1 MAPERF
7 FRHLEGLGDRFVVD
21 LPGLPTLLCTTNP
34 DDVRAIFTDQQGN
47 LRMGEAVRRLAAHE
61 PLVGPE
67 ALIFKDGPDHLR
79 ERRAL
84 NPALRGDRLASYE
97 AAMVAKTERRL
108 AEWPI
113 GRPLR
118 WARMMEEL
126 TLDIIMDV
134 VFGVTDHDRLDRL
147 RAAVLH
153 LDRVAA
159 SKQFLGQMFVAL
171 LLRGRWA
178 LVSPGV
184 RRAVEELDSIV
195 LEEIASRRRDG
206 MVRDDILSAFLSAD
220 VDGGATLGDRDIARV
235 LRGLLLG
242 GHDTTSM
249 TLSWL
254 AERVIRHPDVLERL
268 QIGVANGDD
277 AYLDATIA
285 ETLRLRPIAPF
296 TGRWVVNAFTLGD
309 VEVPPGIV
317 VVPFITLLHR
327 RPDIY
332 PDPLAFNPER
342 FLDERPGRVHLD
354 TVWRRGTP
362 LHRRAVR
369 ASRDARGDAHHPQR
383 TPVHPGPGA
392 RRGAHAP
399 ALRNRSRQRRDRH
412 AATCGVTA
420 RAAPLDRLRS
430 ISATGRVSSANHRP
444 ATPRRFSKA
453 SEIAGTAA
461 IARSAIAVIVRLG
474 FTPGLAGTAAPSQT
488 SRFW

>member
-1 MAPERF
+1 
-7 FRHLEGLGDRFVVD
+7 
-21 LPGLPTLLCTTNP
+21 
-34 DDVRAIFTDQQGN
+34 
-47 LRMGEAVRRLAAHE
+47 
-61 PLVGPE
+61 
-67 ALIFKDGPDHLR
+67 
-79 ERRAL
+79 
-84 NPALRGDRLASYE
+84 
-97 AAMVAKTERRL
+97 
-108 AEWPI
+108 
-113 GRPLR
+113 
-118 WARMMEEL
+118 MMEEL

-153 LDRVAA
+153 LDHVAA

-277 AYLDATIA
+277 AYHDATIA

-342 FLDERPGRVHLD
+342 FLDERPGACTWIPFGGGVHRCIGGPFALLEMRVVMRTILRE
-354 TVWRRGTP
+354 RRFTP
-362 LHRRAVR
+362 DPAPDEGLMRRHFEIAP
-369 ASRDARGDAHHPQR
+369 ARGG
-383 TPVHPGPGA
+383 TVTL
-392 RRGAHAP
+392 
-399 ALRNRSRQRRDRH
+399 LR
-412 AATCGVTA
+412 A
-420 RAAPLDRLRS
+420 
-430 ISATGRVSSANHRP
+430 
-444 ATPRRFSKA
+444 
-453 SEIAGTAA
+453 E
-461 IARSAIAVIVRLG
+461 
-474 FTPGLAGTAAPSQT
+474 
-488 SRFW
+488 